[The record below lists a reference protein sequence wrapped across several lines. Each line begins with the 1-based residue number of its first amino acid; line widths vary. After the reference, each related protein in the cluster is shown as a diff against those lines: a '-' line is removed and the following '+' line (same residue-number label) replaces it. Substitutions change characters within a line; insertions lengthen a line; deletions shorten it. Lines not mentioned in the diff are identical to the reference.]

1 MSDNASD
8 RPPLIAGP
16 GDRFKGRR
24 KGRPLRPYRAELMT
38 SLLPHLSV
46 PVDDAAM
53 MADPASFFDRE
64 VREIWME
71 TGFGGGEHL
80 AWQAERNPDVGFIG
94 CEPFVNGVASLLAH
108 VEDRNL
114 GNVRIHADDAREVLD
129 ALPDGCISRYFLLFP
144 DPWPKK
150 RHANRRFVQTATLD
164 VIARLLK
171 PGGEFRLG
179 SDDQGYVRWSLM
191 HLMRHPAFEW
201 TAEGPA
207 DWRVRPEDWPESRYE
222 AKAHKAGRRCAYLR
236 FRRKLAA

>member
-1 MSDNASD
+1 
-8 RPPLIAGP
+8 
-16 GDRFKGRR
+16 
-24 KGRPLRPYRAELMT
+24 
-38 SLLPHLSV
+38 
-46 PVDDAAM
+46 
-53 MADPASFFDRE
+53 
-64 VREIWME
+64 ME